1 MVEEHQLLKTMEII
15 KSKGNPILPFG
26 INMCDCEA
34 HVLSDGLLHV
44 IGSVDVKDN
53 EYCSTYYHH
62 IYTSDMVNWTIERKF
77 FEWNQEDGLK
87 LYAPDF
93 CEISGKIYVF
103 FCLSDGREGYVFA
116 DDWAG
121 LKNARVNFLPIEG
134 IDPAVIVDGD
144 RIYLFWGQFHLNGAE
159 LHVEEDGHL
168 RIDNAVHN
176 VLTEEEH
183 YFHEGASIRKVG
195 DDYYLLYAS
204 IINTKPTCLDVAV
217 SKTIF
222 GPYERIGTIIDNK
235 NCDPGVWNNHGSI
248 QCFKGQWYI
257 FYHRSMNNSPYLRHL
272 CLEPIDLCSV
282 KSKKITKMTSIGPGD
297 CLKQLSAYAY
307 SELLGKAYAKIIINN
322 MYLCVTTGDKI
333 YFTNCCSSA
342 LGCVK
347 KLKTNGVL
355 FISWLWNGEVLERSI
370 NILGYNVVIYENRS
384 LNLKEGDLCISIDK
398 SLRKKTVITRW
409 D

>member
-116 DDWAG
+116 DDWVG

-248 QCFKGQWYI
+248 QCFKGQWYV
-257 FYHRSMNNSPYLRHL
+257 FYHRSMNNSVFLRHL
-272 CLEPIDLCSV
+272 CVERIDRPNPHNIEKVSMSSNGVFTRLYDVVPYYCAEILGRSYISNALNQV
-282 KSKKITKMTSIGPGD
+282 CFRVYKGDRITFTKTSIKSLFDNIHITTNRIVAISWYIDNEIIAKSISILNITKIKYFMEKHLMPDVGDISIVVDFCYG
-297 CLKQLSAYAY
+297 
-307 SELLGKAYAKIIINN
+307 N
-322 MYLCVTTGDKI
+322 
-333 YFTNCCSSA
+333 
-342 LGCVK
+342 
-347 KLKTNGVL
+347 KTNM
-355 FISWLWNGEVLERSI
+355 
-370 NILGYNVVIYENRS
+370 
-384 LNLKEGDLCISIDK
+384 KM
-398 SLRKKTVITRW
+398 
-409 D
+409 